1 MTFPTLKL
9 FRELPLSGEAARR
22 QEERRCGAMRAGS
35 AGTPGAIGPL
45 RSVCPGAPGP
55 RKPAGSAQP
64 RTAPH
69 RTARGAAASIP
80 SAGLGPGVGRPGRP
94 ARGCAP
100 AATPARTA
108 SGGAG
113 PRLGARSPETRA
125 GTGTPAAAAPV
136 KTCGCERPPTC
147 LPTCR
152 REKRAV
158 PGCSTREPQ
167 RWHSTAFRFRP
178 SADTK
183 SFSGSAGSIAA
194 TATAPSATA
203 AQALSLRDL
212 SELRWRG
219 FPRRGG
225 ERAATP
231 ALRRRPLPSL
241 GILLR
246 KRPIHRLT

>member
-1 MTFPTLKL
+1 MRCPSHLKQDSCGKLLRSTQYPGKACRSREASVTFPTLKL

-125 GTGTPAAAAPV
+125 G
-136 KTCGCERPPTC
+136 
-147 LPTCR
+147 
-152 REKRAV
+152 
-158 PGCSTREPQ
+158 
-167 RWHSTAFRFRP
+167 
-178 SADTK
+178 D
-183 SFSGSAGSIAA
+183 
-194 TATAPSATA
+194 
-203 AQALSLRDL
+203 RD
-212 SELRWRG
+212 SS
-219 FPRRGG
+219 RRGPC
-225 ERAATP
+225 EDVRV
-231 ALRRRPLPSL
+231 
-241 GILLR
+241 
-246 KRPIHRLT
+246 